1 MQNCTRLF
9 ASKLSGAEQLQALWN
24 IMLNSRHRTE
34 QRALKKPAELA
45 LFFCLAQKDGQ
56 SRVRGRIKTQ
66 TTCFHAVPF
75 LCSHYVSLSWCVFFC
90 PFRAIHKRRKLFY
103 GVPPHPPP
111 THAAPRFFAR
121 WVQFS
126 LSLWWLAWRYL
137 A

>member
-1 MQNCTRLF
+1 MQNCTCLF
-9 ASKLSGAEQLQALWN
+9 ASKLSGTEQLQALLD

-66 TTCFHAVPF
+66 TACFHALPF
-75 LCSHYVSLSWCVFFC
+75 LCDQCVSCSRYVFFC

-103 GVPPHPPP
+103 GTHHIPRPPMLRPVLCLKQNCAFCQHCGLNKLF
-111 THAAPRFFAR
+111 T
-121 WVQFS
+121 
-126 LSLWWLAWRYL
+126 
-137 A
+137 